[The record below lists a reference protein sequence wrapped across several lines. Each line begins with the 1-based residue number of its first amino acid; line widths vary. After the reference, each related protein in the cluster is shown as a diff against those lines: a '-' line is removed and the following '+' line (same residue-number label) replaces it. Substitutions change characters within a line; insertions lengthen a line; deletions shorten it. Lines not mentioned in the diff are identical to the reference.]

1 MKLGTLVS
9 FSLRRDRRKLALWL
23 ILIAVLPAG
32 IAASFADLYPDRAS
46 RLPFAADIAANPGLR
61 ALTGP
66 ALDLTTLGGLTSWRG
81 MGIACVFAG
90 LMNILQVL
98 RQTRA
103 EEESGRLELLRSAPV
118 ARSDPLAAALV
129 TALIANLALAVL
141 IALGLIGAGLP
152 AGGAFGFGLAVAV
165 CGLTFAALAAVAA
178 QLTEITRPA
187 TAIASAGLAAAYLLR
202 AVGDSSG
209 PSWLSWL
216 SPIGWAQQSRPFGA
230 ERLWSLLLGLGLTGL
245 LTRLAFWLAARRD
258 FGSGL
263 LAARPGPP
271 RAHRLGSSF
280 ALAWRLQ
287 RGALETWAAGFAVLG
302 VVVGALADSVDQL
315 IRDSP
320 QLGDVLEALGGG
332 AQSATDSYLGTVL
345 GVTGL
350 MAGAYTVS
358 ALLRLSTEEAEGR
371 AETLLA
377 TPVGRLPWAA
387 GHLAITLAGAAAL
400 MLVAGLAAGLTDSLV
415 SGQNEVP
422 RILLAALSQTFAAWV
437 FAGLALMLFGARPSA
452 APLAWAAIGLAAV
465 LQLIGPALELPQPVL
480 DLSPFTHL
488 PALPGDALTVVPWG
502 WLVGVT
508 ALLAGAGL
516 ITLDRR
522 DLT

>member
-1 MKLGTLVS
+1 MRCRTLAG
-9 FSLRRDRRKLALWL
+9 FSLRKDRLKISIWL
-23 ILIAVLPAG
+23 IGTAVLPAG
-32 IAASFADLYPDRAS
+32 IAASFARLYPDRAS
-46 RLPFAADIAANPGLR
+46 RLPFAAGIAANAGLR

-66 ALDLTTLGGLTSWRG
+66 AQDLTTLGGLTSWRG
-81 MGIACVFAG
+81 MGVTCVFAG
-90 LMNILQVL
+90 LMGILQVL

-118 ARSDPLAAALV
+118 AAADPLGAALV
-129 TALIANLALAVL
+129 TALIVNLALAVL

-152 AGGAFGFGLAVAV
+152 AGGAFGFGLAVGA
-165 CGLTFAALAAVAA
+165 CGMTFAALAAVAA

-187 TAIASAGLAAAYLLR
+187 TAIASAALAGAYLLR

-216 SPIGWAQQSRPFGA
+216 SPIGWAQQSRPFGS
-230 ERLWSLLLGLGLTGL
+230 ERAWTPLLSLGLAGL
-245 LTRLAFWLAARRD
+245 LAWVAFRLAAHRD

-271 RAHRLGSSF
+271 RAHRLSSSL

-287 RGALETWAAGFAVLG
+287 RAALGAWAIGFAVLG
-302 VVVGALADSVDQL
+302 VVVGALANSVGDL
-315 IRDSP
+315 VEDSP
-320 QLGDVLEALGGG
+320 QLADVLTALGGE
-332 AQSATDSYLGTVL
+332 QSVVDSYLGTVF
-345 GVTGL
+345 GVCGL
-350 MAGAYTVS
+350 MAGVYTVS

-377 TPVGRLPWAA
+377 TPVGRRPWAV
-387 GHLAITLAGAAAL
+387 GHLAIALAGAAAL
-400 MLVAGLAAGLTDSLV
+400 MLVAGMVTGMAYSLV
-415 SGQNEVP
+415 STEGELP

-437 FAGLALMLFGARPSA
+437 FAGLGLLLFGARPSA
-452 APLAWAAIGLAAV
+452 TLLSWAAIGLAAV
-465 LQLIGPALELPQPVL
+465 LQLLGPALDLPQIVL
-480 DLSPFTHL
+480 DVSPYTHL
-488 PALPGDALTVVPWG
+488 PTLPGDEFTIVPWL
-502 WLVGVT
+502 WLTGVT
-508 ALLAGAGL
+508 TLLAGGGL